1 MRKVVG
7 VGFVVALMAAASPA
21 RAEPV
26 AAAKFSGT
34 RRVSGARSPR
44 RPVRRERLGAIRGII
59 HLARRRQFRL
69 GDDEDNKGFSSSLP
83 AGWTTSNP
91 WSRGQLR
98 SLADRDWNAGLH
110 LGWFIGRHHDGDNH
124 VDARQ
129 LARFLTQMRERFKDH
144 RSTGQPAEP
153 HLAATPEPASLMLL
167 GSGCAR
173 VARPEAE
180 ARSVGPNERASPAIW
195 RAVSGGW

>member
-34 RRVSGARSPR
+34 GVC
-44 RPVRRERLGAIRGII
+44 RELDCLDVLSAANDSAQSAASFTW
-59 HLARRRQFRL
+59 HDDRQFRL

-83 AGWTTSNP
+83 AGWTTSK
-91 WSRGQLR
+91 WSRGQ
-98 SLADRDWNAGLH
+98 SAMLADRDWNAGLH

-153 HLAATPEPASLMLL
+153 HLAATPEPASLVLL
-167 GSGCAR
+167 GSGSLGLLGLR
-173 VARPEAE
+173 RRQEA
-180 ARSVGPNERASPAIW
+180 
-195 RAVSGGW
+195 